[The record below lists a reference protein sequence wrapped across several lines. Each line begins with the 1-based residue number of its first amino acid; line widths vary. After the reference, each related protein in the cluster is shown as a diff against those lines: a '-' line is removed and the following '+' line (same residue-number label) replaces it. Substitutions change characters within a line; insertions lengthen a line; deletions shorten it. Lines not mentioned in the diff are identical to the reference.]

1 VGPLLVGHRADHA
14 GPEDDVRDRDQLF
27 GVDGPKLLTPV
38 QLLAQVGPDGE
49 GRAGDA
55 VWLEED
61 GRRTSGPPWPGGREM
76 CSNMVF
82 ASCGVSLA

>member
-1 VGPLLVGHRADHA
+1 MYIDVWRIGHVGIFAGTAYRAWVRFSSDTVPDHA

-38 QLLAQVGPDGE
+38 QLLAQVGPDG
-49 GRAGDA
+49 
-55 VWLEED
+55 
-61 GRRTSGPPWPGGREM
+61 
-76 CSNMVF
+76 